1 MGRSLNRWHLT
12 LVVLLIAGSLWIWV
26 SRVPLDAQTGSLTPE
41 PAVGRL
47 APDIELETL
56 DGLTFSLYGL
66 RGTPVVINFW
76 ATWCG
81 PCQRE
86 MPALQAAAERYAG
99 RVVIAGV
106 DQGES
111 PEVVARFIQEAGIT
125 FPIPMDRDFRVGDR
139 YNVKGLPTTFF
150 VDKYGYIR
158 HLWIGEMNSI
168 VLAEGIA
175 KIWP

>member
-1 MGRSLNRWHLT
+1 MVRQLNRWHLA
-12 LVVLLIAGSLWIWV
+12 LVILLIAGPLWIWV
-26 SRVPLDAQTGSLTPE
+26 NRAPIDAQAQSSTPE

-47 APDIELETL
+47 APDVELVTL
-56 DGLTFSLYGL
+56 DGLTFSLHGL
-66 RGTPVVINFW
+66 RGTPVVVNFW

-81 PCQRE
+81 PCIRE

-106 DQGES
+106 DQGEN
-111 PEVVARFIQEAGIT
+111 PEVVANFIKEMGVT
-125 FPIPMDRDFRVGDR
+125 FPIPMDADFAVGDR

-150 VDKYGYIR
+150 VDEYGYIR
-158 HLWIGEMNSI
+158 HLWVGEMNAI